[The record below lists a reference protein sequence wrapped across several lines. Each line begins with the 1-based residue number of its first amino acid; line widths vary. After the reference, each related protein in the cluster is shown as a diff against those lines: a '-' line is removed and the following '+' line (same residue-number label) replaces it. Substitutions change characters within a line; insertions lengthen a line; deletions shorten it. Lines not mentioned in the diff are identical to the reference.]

1 MAVAALWPPLTGHQT
16 QGIPSPAPRS
26 GHRLQERGPLAAI
39 YAAAAGGSAV
49 TGGRCVQIGH
59 RPGDAAA
66 PRQRPEG
73 RRSGP
78 GQRPGVIGA
87 SPVNGPFDIK
97 RLCLRGQ
104 VQQTRAQYW
113 QEAQAAHQ
121 AARAVNHFTRS
132 QERA

>member
-1 MAVAALWPPLTGHQT
+1 MSKLDTA
-16 QGIPSPAPRS
+16 QGMQQHPGS
-26 GHRLQERGPLAAI
+26 GQR
-39 YAAAAGGSAV
+39 AAGAGQ
-49 TGGRCVQIGH
+49 GGPRRPRQAR
-59 RPGDAAA
+59 RPG
-66 PRQRPEG
+66 
-73 RRSGP
+73 GP